1 MSTPTASMCE
11 LIHFLHLLKH
21 AREDNIILLAHHWTK
36 INLILLITS
45 IIIIASLLGELV
57 VTSLGTNVFVSLTD
71 IGTFF

>member
-1 MSTPTASMCE
+1 MVVYLMSTPTASMCE

-21 AREDNIILLAHHWTK
+21 AREDNIILAHPWTK

-57 VTSLGTNVFVSLTD
+57 VASFGIYKRFHLT
-71 IGTFF
+71 